1 MAADLIYD
9 YRHRRG
15 FSRPFATTGSIA
27 PKRQSEISSK
37 APRFALLTAIINA
50 AILYGS
56 LYPLES
62 RGVKLSILLPSWAA
76 TPGRGNFALHPA
88 WLARILIAI
97 AANTSGYGFS
107 S

>member
-15 FSRPFATTGSIA
+15 FSRPSATTGSSA

-37 APRFALLTAIINA
+37 AARFALLTAIITA

-56 LYPLES
+56 LYPLEFRGAKQPAAFVGRNAWS
-62 RGVKLSILLPSWAA
+62 RQLPCQH
-76 TPGRGNFALHPA
+76 PALHPA
-88 WLARILIAI
+88 
-97 AANTSGYGFS
+97 
-107 S
+107 